1 MNTKN
6 LILIITFAVI
16 LTVFRTS
23 LETGWWLIFDVI
35 AAYGWVKIIEFIS
48 DVLLR
53 LRKDT

>member
-23 LETGWWLIFDVI
+23 METGWWLIFDVI

-48 DVLLR
+48 DGLLS
-53 LRKDT
+53 L